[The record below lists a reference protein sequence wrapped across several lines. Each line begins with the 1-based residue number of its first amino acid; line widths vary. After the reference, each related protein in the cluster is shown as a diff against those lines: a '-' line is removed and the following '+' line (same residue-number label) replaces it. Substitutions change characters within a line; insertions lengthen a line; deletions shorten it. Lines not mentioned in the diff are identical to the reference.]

1 MVCLRLDFCRRLVGT
16 RLDGAAAGE
25 PFDDRLGVRTPL
37 VFLLMRS
44 DIDAELGLEPPQVA
58 EVKRFAADLYN
69 RALRLR
75 GRTDAGV
82 VAARKEI
89 DEAES
94 AWMRTHLTPEQHERL
109 GQIDLQWEGVSALLT
124 RPAVADY
131 LGTTSQEQDQVAR
144 LYSEAKKARNKQG
157 SWTYEEHLELTRK
170 ALAVLAEKQKHLWAK
185 VLGRPCHFVIEPAPH
200 DRARTGAQRS
210 RLDLVF
216 TTDVEGAIRV
226 NGPRGA
232 STG

>member
-1 MVCLRLDFCRRLVGT
+1 MRARKRFVLAAVFIGALSALGST
-16 RLDGAAAGE
+16 RTSAGE
-25 PFDDRLGVRTPL
+25 PFDERLGVRTPL

-44 DIDAELGLEPPQVA
+44 DIEAELGLEPPQIA

-69 RALRLR
+69 KALRLK

-94 AWMRTHLTPEQHERL
+94 GWMRTHLTPEQHERL

-131 LGTTSQEQDQVAR
+131 LGLTSGQQDQVGR
-144 LYSEAKKARNKQG
+144 LYGEARKGRSKER
-157 SWTYEEHLELTRK
+157 SWTYNEHVEITRK
-170 ALAVLAEKQKHLWAK
+170 AIAVLDEKQKHLWAK
-185 VLGRPCHFVIEPAPH
+185 VLGRPCQFVIESAPADPARSGTRVQPAES
-200 DRARTGAQRS
+200 RAH
-210 RLDLVF
+210 
-216 TTDVEGAIRV
+216 
-226 NGPRGA
+226 N
-232 STG
+232 